1 MPIIK
6 DNMEEM
12 EGFGD
17 LLRSAEQLTAD
28 VDTGTELPRIEQNLR
43 QIMETSQRLWTKT
56 AQIGGQDETDVKA
69 SILLG
74 SKGLDVPHISHRL
87 ESLSTAKTFEP
98 LEPVG
103 DTNIKGFLRNERE
116 NDLLAVIEEKKQ
128 NAFQQ
133 AEQRFWDSLQSE
145 WDQDKQRILDT
156 LIGSSPDLIDVTA
169 DSSSSM
175 IADRVHMEGRSNL
188 DNVEM
193 AYARQVYLYND
204 KVVSGVVRPDL
215 VELFRETSLQFENKN
230 VTDLWTMVSDMSDI
244 STLPASDAA
253 DARCSPRVQSSLV
266 GKARGFLEQC
276 YIDYIRNIVSA
287 NMRKAMLGGI
297 PGTYHLVQAFLKVKF
312 PLPPA
317 GLEDG
322 EVDSM
327 PIWPV
332 IYYCLRCG
340 DLDAIATAVQHAS
353 QDLGEFIE
361 FLQEYMENEDRRLS
375 PGTETK
381 LRLHYR
387 RAVRSSTDPF
397 KRAVYCVLGKCDT
410 TDNHVEICDKTEDYL
425 WLKLCQVS
433 FDDKS
438 SGTSSSDH
446 LTLQMLQST
455 LYEEYGESHFSA
467 HQNPFL
473 YFKVLFLSAQFEAAI
488 EFLARTDSNL
498 RSHAVH
504 TAIALQEMGLLILP
518 ENVQSQILSRNP
530 EDAAGIQRLNYTR
543 LIIMYTAKFEAT
555 DSREALQYYYLLR
568 NVHDTHGKSY
578 FVKCL
583 SELVVETRE
592 FETLLGRREAD
603 GTRRPGAIDKF
614 GVDTQQVIDTVAED
628 TEVKGLFEE
637 AVKLYD
643 LGGNVNKVLEI
654 MNRLLSPVVSM
665 ANTPQSKRDRL
676 QMQAIALAERY
687 QMQALTGS
695 RANTRTFYLLL
706 DLMTFF
712 DQYHA
717 RELDRALQTI
727 DKLQLIALTP
737 ESVDDRVTS
746 FKQFT
751 DEIRRNLP
759 DILLAAMN
767 ILCSKY
773 RTVRS
778 SAPQSPRGRLGSRP
792 EDGGK
797 DSHMSRLRIQA
808 KSVITFAG
816 MLPYRLPGD
825 TNARLVQMEVLL
837 H

>member
-1 MPIIK
+1 
-6 DNMEEM
+6 M

-28 VDTGTELPRIEQNLR
+28 VDTGTELPRIEQNLH

-69 SILLG
+69 LILLG

-103 DTNIKGFLRNERE
+103 DTDIQGFLRNERE
-116 NDLLAVIEEKKQ
+116 NNLLAVIEETKQ
-128 NAFQQ
+128 NSFQQ

-145 WDQDKQRILDT
+145 WDQEKQRILDT

-175 IADRVHMEGRSNL
+175 ISDRVHMEGRSNL

-193 AYARQVYLYND
+193 AYARQVYIYND
-204 KVVSGVVRPDL
+204 RVVSRGVRPNLVDL
-215 VELFRETSLQFENKN
+215 FKEASVQFENKN
-230 VTDLWTMVSDMSDI
+230 VTELWTMVGEMSSVPACEGSDVADTR
-244 STLPASDAA
+244 STS
-253 DARCSPRVQSSLV
+253 RVQASLIAQ
-266 GKARGFLEQC
+266 ARGFLESC
-276 YIDYIRNIVSA
+276 YVEYIRNIVSS
-287 NMRKAMLGGI
+287 NMRQAMLGGI
-297 PGTYHLVQAFLKVKF
+297 PGTYPLVQAFLKIK
-312 PLPPA
+312 LPVQLP

-322 EVDSM
+322 EVDNL
-327 PIWPV
+327 PIWPI

-340 DLDAIATAVQHAS
+340 DLDAIATAVRSAS
-353 QDLGEFIE
+353 QDLGEFEE

-375 PGTETK
+375 PGIETK

-387 RAVRSSTDPF
+387 RAVRNSSDPF
-397 KRAVYCVLGKCDT
+397 KRAVYCIMGKCDIS
-410 TDNHVEICDKTEDYL
+410 DNHVEICDKTEDYL

-433 FDDKS
+433 FQDKTPS
-438 SGTSSSDH
+438 SSPSDH
-446 LTLQMLQST
+446 LSLQTLQIT
-455 LYEEYGESHFSA
+455 LCEEYGESHFSA
-467 HQNPFL
+467 HLNPFL

-488 EFLARTDSNL
+488 EFLSRTDSNL

-504 TAIALQEMGLLILP
+504 AAIALHELGLLILP
-518 ENVQSQILSRNP
+518 ENTQTPILSRNP
-530 EDAAGIQRLNYTR
+530 EDPSPMQRLNYTR

-555 DSREALQYYYLLR
+555 DSREALQYYFLLR
-568 NVHDTHGKSY
+568 NIHDTHGKSY

-603 GTRRPGAIDKF
+603 GSRRQGAIDKF
-614 GVDTQQVIDTVAED
+614 GVDTQNVIETVADD
-628 TEVKGLFEE
+628 TENKGLFEE

-643 LGGNVNKVLEI
+643 LGGNVSKVLEI
-654 MNRLLSPVVSM
+654 MNRLLSPLVSM
-665 ANTPQSKRDRL
+665 AMTPQSKRDRL
-676 QMQAIALAERY
+676 RRQAVALAERY
-687 QMQALTGS
+687 QMQAVTGS
-695 RANTRTFYLLL
+695 RANTRSFYLLL

-717 RELDRALQTI
+717 QEHDQALETI
-727 DKLQLIALTP
+727 NRLQVIALTRDT
-737 ESVDDRVTS
+737 VDDRVTS
-746 FKQFT
+746 FKQYT

-759 DILLAAMN
+759 DILLATMN

-773 RTVRS
+773 RSIRS
-778 SAPQSPRGRLGSRP
+778 NTTQSPRGRLGSRP

-797 DSHMSRLRIQA
+797 ERHQSSLRMQA
-808 KSVITFAG
+808 KSLITFAG

-825 TNARLVQMEVLL
+825 TNARLVQLEVLMN
-837 H
+837 